1 MGGSQSK
8 APSMAPTA
16 IVSPQAFEMTPEF
29 TAPNNIIEKIRGL
42 GEVIRYFND
51 NDTSSLE
58 SFIENYN
65 QKVSAKEKIDI
76 GPEIKGMML
85 NFHNQLLQ
93 VIDSQLTTATAE
105 EKKEVLKARLRDNR
119 QLDDM
124 LRMYYNQKMKD
135 IEMRV
140 MNDDAVK
147 NNPEVFDTVR
157 AIMNNVKSLKV
168 KYKFFEYKYMQ
179 LNVFMIVFIQYVYNS
194 MTKFIVDVIA
204 YNQTRDAMRQEM
216 TKKIF
221 QATQQILGASDIQ
234 LKTEDAEAINKMIHN
249 LQEKVQKDQQEIQEL
264 SSKLKNGSLADLL
277 NFVMTSDET
286 LASHIIEG
294 VEKYRSV
301 TTPASVSLTSGQ
313 KSTQAPNQ
321 APTQTGGFLR
331 DLSVLPTAFYAV
343 QPKAQTGGF
352 LRDASL
358 VPKAFY
364 DLHTS

>member
-1 MGGSQSK
+1 
-8 APSMAPTA
+8 
-16 IVSPQAFEMTPEF
+16 MTPEF
-29 TAPNNIIEKIRGL
+29 TAPSNIVEKIRGL
-42 GEVIRYFND
+42 GDVIKYFND

-58 SFIENYN
+58 NFIDNYN

-135 IEMRV
+135 VETRV

-179 LNVFMIVFIQYVYNS
+179 LNIFMIVFIQYVYNS

-234 LKTEDAEAINKMIHN
+234 LKAEDAEAINKMIHN

-277 NFVMTSDET
+277 NFVMTSDDT
-286 LASHIIEG
+286 LASHIMDG
-294 VEKYRSV
+294 VEKYRSA
-301 TTPASVSLTSGQ
+301 TSSASMPLTSGQ
-313 KSTQAPNQ
+313 KPAQVPAQAPAQVPAQ
-321 APTQTGGFLR
+321 APAQVPAQAPAPQTGGFLR
-331 DLSVLPTAFYAV
+331 DLSLLPTAFYAV
-343 QPKAQTGGF
+343 QPKAQKGGF
-352 LRDASL
+352 IRDASL

-364 DLHTS
+364 DLHSS

>member
-1 MGGSQSK
+1 
-8 APSMAPTA
+8 
-16 IVSPQAFEMTPEF
+16 
-29 TAPNNIIEKIRGL
+29 
-42 GEVIRYFND
+42 
-51 NDTSSLE
+51 
-58 SFIENYN
+58 
-65 QKVSAKEKIDI
+65 
-76 GPEIKGMML
+76 
-85 NFHNQLLQ
+85 
-93 VIDSQLTTATAE
+93 
-105 EKKEVLKARLRDNR
+105 
-119 QLDDM
+119 M
-124 LRMYYNQKMKD
+124 LRLYYNQKLKD

-157 AIMNNVKSLKV
+157 TIMNNVKSLKV

-179 LNVFMIVFIQYVYNS
+179 LNIFMIVFIQYVYNS

-234 LKTEDAEAINKMIHN
+234 LKTEDAEAINKMIFN

-277 NFVMTSDET
+277 NFVMTSDDT
-286 LASHIIEG
+286 LASHIMEG
-294 VEKYRSV
+294 VEKYRS
-301 TTPASVSLTSGQ
+301 TASISPTPPTSPTSGVIPPSQ
-313 KSTQAPNQ
+313 PPSQPPK
-321 APTQTGGFLR
+321 QTGGFLR

-364 DLHTS
+364 DLHSS